1 MSKKIG
7 KILGIVVGNGIFAL
21 GLSAFSMPNHF
32 LVGGATGIARSVQH
46 FAHLDVS
53 VTVAALNVVM
63 FLLGFYILG
72 KRFALTTIVSTLVFP
87 VFLNQFL
94 KIEAF
99 SHLTNDRLL
108 AALFGGMLTGLGLDR
123 HASGRFHRRYGY
135 SSADSQQE
143 VPDSGGGVHV
153 LL

>member
-99 SHLTNDRLL
+99 SHPVSYTHLRAHET
-108 AALFGGMLTGLGLDR
+108 
-123 HASGRFHRRYGY
+123 
-135 SSADSQQE
+135 
-143 VPDSGGGVHV
+143 
-153 LL
+153 

>member
-72 KRFALTTIVSTLVFP
+72 KRFALTTIVSTLVSES
-87 VFLNQFL
+87 VS
-94 KIEAF
+94 E
-99 SHLTNDRLL
+99 DR
-108 AALFGGMLTGLGLDR
+108 GIQPSD
-123 HASGRFHRRYGY
+123 
-135 SSADSQQE
+135 E
-143 VPDSGGGVHV
+143 
-153 LL
+153 

>member
-53 VTVAALNVVM
+53 VTVAASM
-63 FLLGFYILG
+63 WSCFCWD
-72 KRFALTTIVSTLVFP
+72 STFW
-87 VFLNQFL
+87 
-94 KIEAF
+94 E
-99 SHLTNDRLL
+99 S
-108 AALFGGMLTGLGLDR
+108 GLR
-123 HASGRFHRRYGY
+123 
-135 SSADSQQE
+135 
-143 VPDSGGGVHV
+143 
-153 LL
+153 